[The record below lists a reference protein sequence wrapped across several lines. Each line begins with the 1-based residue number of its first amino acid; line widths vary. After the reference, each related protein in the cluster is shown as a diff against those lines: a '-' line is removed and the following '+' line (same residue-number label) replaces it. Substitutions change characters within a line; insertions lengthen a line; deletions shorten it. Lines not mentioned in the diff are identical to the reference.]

1 MLTVIHITPY
11 AGSKGQAICTVS
23 IFCKVNGKTESNP
36 KSLKEFLKEVR
47 NEIKDVRDKG

>member
-11 AGSKGQAICTVS
+11 AEASDKQFAQYQF
-23 IFCKVNGKTESNP
+23 FCKVNGKTESNP
-36 KSLKEFLKEVR
+36 KSLKEFLREVR